1 MANAISTLLHGNLA
15 TIAKYGN
22 GETLQALFICAAGTL
37 DKAAANQK
45 VSDACSCAEAKEY
58 LDALGKTGSAGRD
71 SLSLGTGKIARGAG
85 YKASEGWAWAMRVNK
100 LAKAMAATLDA

>member
-1 MANAISTLLHGNLA
+1 MANAISTLIHGNLA

-22 GETLQALFICAAGTL
+22 GEALKSLGIWDGSKFDSTASNKL
-37 DKAAANQK
+37 